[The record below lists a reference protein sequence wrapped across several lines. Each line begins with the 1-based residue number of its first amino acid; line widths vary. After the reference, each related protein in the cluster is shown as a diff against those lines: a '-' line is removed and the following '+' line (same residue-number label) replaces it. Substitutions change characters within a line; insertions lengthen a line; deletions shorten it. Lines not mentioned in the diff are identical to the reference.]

1 MIARVFGE
9 DLSGAVSVGTSQ
21 IISMG
26 AAFGVTVLLA
36 RWLEPSDYGV
46 YALVVALLLWIGNF
60 SEIGVFSAASRLL
73 AHFDDETARG
83 AVIGACLMV
92 AIGLFLLFDVLVAG
106 AALFVDSIFAASA
119 SHALLVAAPVAGG
132 LALET
137 AVQYLCQGA
146 RRSALLATRNLIA
159 RPLTLVLVI
168 GAHLTGALTV
178 AFACWAFALGSTLS
192 ACAVFASLGPSRR
205 HLGEGWAAIRE
216 EMRRA
221 NDGAMYVGRLVGSSM
236 FNIDRM
242 LVAYFLTSAAVGYYA
257 LAFSLVAPITLGVQS
272 IAIAGY
278 AKLARSAEI
287 PRNLLRASF
296 GWLAVSG
303 VLGYVLITVFV
314 ERFLPAYHPTL
325 GILLPAIL
333 TAVVLGVV
341 ALFNQ
346 FLSAHG
352 RGRTLRRISFVFAIA
367 NLGLYFAL
375 IPLAGIKG
383 GAYASLATVMVPLA
397 GVLIA
402 YRRYRS
408 TNERSQPASTLPA
421 RGTAARAPGRLETGT
436 S

>member
-1 MIARVFGE
+1 MIARLLGE

-21 IISMG
+21 VISMG

-36 RWLEPSDYGV
+36 RWLDPDAYGV

-60 SEIGVFSAASRLL
+60 SEVGVFSAASRLL
-73 AHFDDETARG
+73 AHFDDETARR

-92 AIGLFLLFDVLVAG
+92 AIGLFLLFDLLVAG
-106 AALFVDSIFAASA
+106 AALVIDSIFAAKA
-119 SHALLVAAPVAGG
+119 SHALLYAAPVAGG

-168 GAHLTGALTV
+168 GAHLMGGLTV
-178 AFACWAFALGSTLS
+178 AFACWAFALGSTVS
-192 ACAVFASLGPSRR
+192 ACAVFVRLGPTRR
-205 HLGEGWAAIRE
+205 RLGEGWAAIRN

-278 AKLARSAEI
+278 ARMARSPEV
-287 PRNLLRASF
+287 PRNVLCASF
-296 GWLAVSG
+296 GWLAASG

-314 ERFLPAYHPTL
+314 ERFLPAYRPTL
-325 GILLPAIL
+325 GILLPAVL
-333 TAVVLGVV
+333 TAVVLGVI

-367 NLGLYFAL
+367 NLSLYFVL

-402 YRRYRS
+402 YRRYLS
-408 TNERSQPASTLPA
+408 TNERSQPAATLPA
-421 RGTAARAPGRLETGT
+421 RTAGARAPGRLDTGT